1 MGRDVLN
8 LAIGLGATCSGCDV
22 TIVDLAEYLPK
33 VLSSVN
39 IVFWPTA
46 ADLKRKDL
54 EARGDGS
61 RDLALYHGAIVNE
74 ENAEIARLLR
84 RKSKLMVAF
93 GSCACF
99 GGIPGLAN
107 LAAKDILLETVYGT
121 PSTDNP
127 RGIKPQ
133 GEAVVGGYRMAV
145 PKRLDAVLPLSG
157 VAEVDY
163 SIPGCPP
170 QTSQVRDAFKA
181 ILSGNLPPKGSIIGP
196 AKNLCDE
203 CPRKREEKSIPKIV
217 RSHEII
223 ADQERCLLDQG
234 LLCMGPATRAGCGA
248 KCIKANMRCEGC
260 MGPPDGVRDQGAKML
275 STIAS
280 ILGLEGEDRM
290 SEEEVARLM
299 EGIADP
305 VGLLYLFSLPS
316 SILRRKLGEV

>member
-1 MGRDVLN
+1 MN

-22 TIVDLAEYLPK
+22 TIVDLAEHLPK

-46 ADLKRKDL
+46 ADLKLKDL
-54 EARGDGS
+54 EAMGDGS
-61 RDLALYHGAIVNE
+61 IDLALYHGAIANE

-107 LAAKDILLETVYGT
+107 LASKGLLLETVYGT
-121 PSTDNP
+121 SSTDNP

-133 GEAVVGGYRMAV
+133 GEAVVGEYRMAV

-157 VAEVDY
+157 VVEIDY

-170 QTSQVRDAFKA
+170 QTSQVRDAFGA
-181 ILSGNLPPKGSIIGP
+181 ILSGDLPPRGSVIGP

-203 CPRKREEKSIPKIV
+203 CPRRREEKSIPRIV
-217 RSHEII
+217 RPHEII
-223 ADQERCLLDQG
+223 ADQEKCLLDQG
-234 LLCMGPATRAGCGA
+234 ILCMGPATRAGCGA
-248 KCIKANMRCEGC
+248 KCVKANMRCEGC

-299 EGIADP
+299 DGIVDP
-305 VGLLYLFSLPS
+305 VGLLYPFSLPS
-316 SILRRKLGEV
+316 SILRRRLGEV